1 MRLKH
6 FFTKHNQAIRTLA
19 VLFAAFCLLA
29 GSAITFWVS
38 TFKVPSLQTIQQRR
52 VAESTKIYDRTGK
65 TLLYDVSQNTK
76 RTVVPIEKIS
86 DYAKKAAIAIEDR
99 DFYNHR
105 GVKPSSFLR
114 AMLKNLTTL
123 SLSQGGSTIT
133 QQVVKNSIL
142 TNEKWVSRKL
152 KEWVLALQIEK
163 VLIKDE
169 ILAMYLNEIPYGGT
183 IYGIEEASET
193 FFGKNAK
200 EVGLAEAAYLASIPK
215 APTYYSPYGKNGE
228 KLEERKNLV
237 LGQMWKNGLI
247 NDKEYKTAKEEK
259 VEFKPKEDS
268 GIKAPHFVF
277 YVIDYLKNKYGD
289 DVLEKGGLKVVTTL
303 DYTLQVMAEDIAH
316 DYALENK
323 EKFNAENAALVA
335 IDPKTGGILVMVG
348 SRDYFD
354 TDIDGAFNVTLA
366 KRQPGS
372 TIKPFVYAEAFR
384 KGYTPE
390 TALFNVKTQFATKCA
405 GDDLTSENECYSPE
419 NYDNKFTGPITMR
432 EALAQ
437 SVNVPSVKTL
447 YLAGLQD
454 SIRLTRDMGVES
466 LSVRGDYGLT
476 LVLGGGEVTP
486 LELTSAYGV
495 FANDGMRNAY
505 TPILEITSKDGGNL
519 EKLEPQPIQVL
530 EKEIALKISDILSDN
545 VARAPAFGESSF
557 LYFPSQDVAVKTGT
571 TNNYKDAWIMGYTP
585 SIAVGAWAGN
595 NDNSPMEKKVA
606 GFIVAPMWRAFMD
619 RALALYPIESFE
631 EPTRDYDITLK
642 PVLRGVWTGGE
653 AVLIDKVSK
662 KLATEYTPKE
672 ALDSMARGGIHSILH
687 WVNKDDPRGSIPT
700 NPENDSQYTNWEYG
714 VQKWVTENNIIEP
727 PVSIPTQYDNIHT
740 LYNMP
745 KINIVSPDENT
756 SFNSNQNIVISFSIF
771 NPNPIT
777 KMELFLNGIK
787 VADSN
792 SKTAFLS
799 FVPGALGI
807 EPGSYPLSVSILD
820 SIYNRATSEITI
832 TIE

>member
-86 DYAKKAAIAIEDR
+86 DYAKKASIAIEDR

-114 AMLKNLTTL
+114 AMFKNLTTL

-200 EVGLAEAAYLASIPK
+200 EVGLAEAAYLAAIPK
-215 APTYYSPYGKNGE
+215 APTYYSPYGKNRE

-419 NYDNKFTGPITMR
+419 N
-432 EALAQ
+432 
-437 SVNVPSVKTL
+437 
-447 YLAGLQD
+447 
-454 SIRLTRDMGVES
+454 
-466 LSVRGDYGLT
+466 
-476 LVLGGGEVTP
+476 
-486 LELTSAYGV
+486 
-495 FANDGMRNAY
+495 
-505 TPILEITSKDGGNL
+505 
-519 EKLEPQPIQVL
+519 
-530 EKEIALKISDILSDN
+530 
-545 VARAPAFGESSF
+545 
-557 LYFPSQDVAVKTGT
+557 
-571 TNNYKDAWIMGYTP
+571 
-585 SIAVGAWAGN
+585 
-595 NDNSPMEKKVA
+595 
-606 GFIVAPMWRAFMD
+606 
-619 RALALYPIESFE
+619 
-631 EPTRDYDITLK
+631 
-642 PVLRGVWTGGE
+642 
-653 AVLIDKVSK
+653 
-662 KLATEYTPKE
+662 
-672 ALDSMARGGIHSILH
+672 
-687 WVNKDDPRGSIPT
+687 
-700 NPENDSQYTNWEYG
+700 
-714 VQKWVTENNIIEP
+714 
-727 PVSIPTQYDNIHT
+727 
-740 LYNMP
+740 
-745 KINIVSPDENT
+745 
-756 SFNSNQNIVISFSIF
+756 
-771 NPNPIT
+771 
-777 KMELFLNGIK
+777 
-787 VADSN
+787 
-792 SKTAFLS
+792 
-799 FVPGALGI
+799 
-807 EPGSYPLSVSILD
+807 
-820 SIYNRATSEITI
+820 
-832 TIE
+832 